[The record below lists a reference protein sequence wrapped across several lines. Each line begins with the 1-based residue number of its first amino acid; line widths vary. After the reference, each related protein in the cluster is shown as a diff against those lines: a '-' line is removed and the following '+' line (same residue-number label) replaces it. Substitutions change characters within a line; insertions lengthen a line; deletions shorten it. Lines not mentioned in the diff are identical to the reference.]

1 MIKRIITLSILGLG
15 LISNP
20 ILNSTLVN
28 QPKVA
33 AATVTVLSEREFSME
48 YRYRAQSVSDI
59 FKDNILLNLAYLNGT
74 VNSASD
80 INWDNINKP
89 FSFKVTLNPNE
100 TFAYHDKVLPQ
111 YEGKI
116 AFTTN
121 TNFNKS
127 DGYKTDGLLYGDGV
141 CHLASLL
148 SWAAKDAKLDVK
160 APSSHD
166 FAAIPEVPKSEGV
179 SIYYD
184 PDNYSRSAN
193 QNLYITNN
201 QTKPVDFIFDYK
213 DGILKVS
220 VAVSS

>member
-33 AATVTVLSEREFSME
+33 ATTVTVLSEREFSME

-80 INWDNINKP
+80 INWDIINKP
-89 FSFKVTLNPNE
+89 FSFKVTLYPNE
-100 TFAYHDKVLPQ
+100 TFAYHDQVLPQ
-111 YEGKI
+111 YEGKV

-121 TNFNKS
+121 TSFNKS

-148 SWAAKDAKLDVK
+148 SWAAKDANLDVK
-160 APSSHD
+160 APSNHD

-184 PDNYSRSAN
+184 PNNYSRSAN